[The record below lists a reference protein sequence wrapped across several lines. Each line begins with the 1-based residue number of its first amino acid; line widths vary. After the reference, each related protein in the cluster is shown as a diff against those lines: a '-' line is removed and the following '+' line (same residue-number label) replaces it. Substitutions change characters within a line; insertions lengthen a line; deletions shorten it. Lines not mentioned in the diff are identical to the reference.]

1 MMALQQVKA
10 NSSRVRQPQSRSA
23 PDYRIDEALWAAYGR
38 CDKSAVTE
46 KLLRHYLP
54 GLARI
59 RGLNAAGDPGHESV
73 RNEIISAHDLSD
85 SRSGGKKCTQANR
98 TRGKN
103 LLRLISKPGKDKHE
117 HGSGLKTSR

>member
-1 MMALQQVKA
+1 MAFQQAKA
-10 NSSRVRQPQSRSA
+10 NFSCIRRTHLRSP
-23 PDYRIDEALWAAYGR
+23 PDYQVDEALWAAYR
-38 CDKSAVTE
+38 RYDKSAVTE

-59 RGLNAAGDPGHESV
+59 RGLNAAGDRV
-73 RNEIISAHDLSD
+73 RNEITSTRDHSD

-117 HGSGLKTSR
+117 HGSGLKTSC